1 MDVHLNKAKR
11 FERIRE
17 QMTAAGVDVL
27 IGTRMGTVNYLA
39 GGFLPWRSVV
49 LVSRDGHESLI
60 TFLIDEERLRHE
72 CWLDD
77 VTGYSPF
84 PGRDLWGLVAQR
96 ICESG
101 WDRASLGIEIG
112 DSPRPNVGFLSST
125 EYDQLKAALPDARF
139 VPALSVV
146 DRTSFI
152 KDDGEIRLMRQAAA
166 IADSAITRVKNELAV
181 GMTETNVAGV
191 GEMELRR
198 LGSEY
203 HWAVTGSSEVA
214 SGDRTA
220 WTLAGTTPPTEKLIQ
235 AGDNVLVDFH
245 PSYRHY
251 LSDLGHNFIM
261 GSPTPEQRKLAEAF
275 VGAAHRLVDAI
286 QVGNTVGSI
295 CHAVTKELEASGY
308 LRYAIPLFG
317 HGLGFLGNDW
327 YVPIADNDETR
338 DVVIE
343 DNVVE
348 VAFLCITVPGVG
360 GMRVECPVLATP
372 TGGEMLNGTPLEP
385 TIIEV

>member
-1 MDVHLNKAKR
+1 M
-11 FERIRE
+11 
-17 QMTAAGVDVL
+17 
-27 IGTRMGTVNYLA
+27 
-39 GGFLPWRSVV
+39 
-49 LVSRDGHESLI
+49 
-60 TFLIDEERLRHE
+60 
-72 CWLDD
+72 
-77 VTGYSPF
+77 
-84 PGRDLWGLVAQR
+84 
-96 ICESG
+96 
-101 WDRASLGIEIG
+101 
-112 DSPRPNVGFLSST
+112 PN
-125 EYDQLKAALPDARF
+125 ARF

-181 GMTETNVAGV
+181 GMTETHIAGV

-295 CHAVTKELEASGY
+295 CHAVIKELEASGY
-308 LRYAIPLFG
+308 LR
-317 HGLGFLGNDW
+317 
-327 YVPIADNDETR
+327 
-338 DVVIE
+338 
-343 DNVVE
+343 
-348 VAFLCITVPGVG
+348 
-360 GMRVECPVLATP
+360 
-372 TGGEMLNGTPLEP
+372 
-385 TIIEV
+385 

>member
-1 MDVHLNKAKR
+1 MDIHLNKAKR
-11 FERIRE
+11 FERIRA
-17 QMTAAGVDVL
+17 QMSAAGVDVL
-27 IGTRMGTVNYLA
+27 IGTRMGTVNYVA

-49 LVSRDGHESLI
+49 LISKDGHESLI

-72 CWLDD
+72 CWLEDI
-77 VTGYSPF
+77 TGYGPF
-84 PGRDLWGLVAQR
+84 PGRDLWELVTNR
-96 ICESG
+96 IHELG
-101 WDRASLGIEIG
+101 WERACLGIEIG
-112 DSPRPNVGFLSST
+112 HSPRPNVGFLSST
-125 EYDQLKAALPDARF
+125 EYDLLKDALPDARF
-139 VPALSVV
+139 VPALSVI
-146 DRTSFI
+146 DRASFI
-152 KDDGEIRLMRQAAA
+152 KDEGEIRLMRQAAA
-166 IADSAITRVKNELAV
+166 IADSAIAKVKGQLAV
-181 GMTETNVAGV
+181 GMTETQIAGI

-214 SGDRTA
+214 SGERTSWA
-220 WTLAGTTPPTEKLIQ
+220 LAGTTPPTEKIIQ
-235 AGDNVLVDFH
+235 AGDNVIVDFH

-261 GSPTPEQRKLAEAF
+261 GSPTPEQRKLADAF

-286 QVGNTVGSI
+286 QVGSTVGNI
-295 CHAVTKELEASGY
+295 WQAVAKELEGSGY
-308 LRYAIPLFG
+308 LRYTIPIFG
-317 HGLGFLGNDW
+317 HGLGFMGNDW
-327 YVPIADNDETR
+327 YVAIGNSDEAR

-385 TIIEV
+385 TILEV